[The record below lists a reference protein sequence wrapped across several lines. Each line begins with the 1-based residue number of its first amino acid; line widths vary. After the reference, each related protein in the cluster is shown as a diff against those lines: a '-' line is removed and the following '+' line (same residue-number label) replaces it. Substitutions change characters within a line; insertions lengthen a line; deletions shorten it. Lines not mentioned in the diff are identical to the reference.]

1 MMRPVLRLAF
11 AMTAATL
18 LSSCWWV
25 GPPFYKGDPADA
37 GPVRPGVY
45 KVDLLGD
52 GKPAH
57 LYRVA
62 WQPDGTI
69 LTTPLRPRK
78 DEESSRIIMA
88 RFAATRRDLWIV
100 QDMPDE
106 DKAEVSYGLAEL
118 RGDVLWLSPVIDCD
132 TTADIV
138 RAAGGEVEEPAIT
151 NVEDADMAPAA
162 NSTQAAPP
170 AGSKPSGGATCH
182 FKDRA
187 SLERALR
194 AYVATNPPFPER
206 IRLKRIGD

>member
-1 MMRPVLRLAF
+1 MMRPALRVAF
-11 AMTAATL
+11 AMIAAAL

-37 GPVRPGVY
+37 GPVRPGAY

-78 DEESSRIIMA
+78 DEQSSRVIMV
-88 RFAATRRDLWIV
+88 RFAATGRDLWIV

-118 RGDVLWLSPVIDCD
+118 RGDVLWLAPVIDCD

-138 RAAGGEVEEPAIT
+138 RSAGGEVEEPATT
-151 NVEDADMAPAA
+151 NVDEVTAPAA
-162 NSTQAAPP
+162 NSTQAEPSA
-170 AGSKPSGGATCH
+170 ATKPGGGATCH

-194 AYVATNPPFPER
+194 AYVATNPRFPER

>member
-11 AMTAATL
+11 AMIAATL

-37 GPVRPGVY
+37 GPVRPGAY
-45 KVDLLGD
+45 EVDLLGD

-62 WQPDGTI
+62 WQPDGTV
-69 LTTPLRPRK
+69 LVTPLRPRK
-78 DEESSRIIMA
+78 DERPSRVIMV
-88 RFAATRRDLWIV
+88 RFAAAGRDLWIV

-106 DKAEVSYGLAEL
+106 GTAEVSYGLAEL
-118 RGDVLWLSPVIDCD
+118 RGDILWLSPVIDCD
-132 TTADIV
+132 TTEDIV
-138 RAAGGEVEEPAIT
+138 RAAGGEVEEPAT
-151 NVEDADMAPAA
+151 TSAGETDAAA
-162 NSTQAAPP
+162 ADNSTQAEP
-170 AGSKPSGGATCH
+170 AAVPKPSGGATCH

-194 AYVATNPPFPER
+194 AYVATNPRFPER

>member
-1 MMRPVLRLAF
+1 MRSPVRLVF
-11 AMTAATL
+11 AVAASLL

-37 GPVRPGVY
+37 GPVRSGVY

-52 GKPAH
+52 DEPAH

-69 LTTPLRPRK
+69 LITPVRPRK
-78 DEESSRIIMA
+78 DEEPSRVIMVRLA
-88 RFAATRRDLWIV
+88 MMGRDLWIV

-106 DKAEVSYGLAEL
+106 GTAEVSYGLAEL
-118 RGDVLWLSPVIDCD
+118 RGNLLWLSPVIDCD
-132 TTADIV
+132 TTMDIV

-151 NVEDADMAPAA
+151 NIEDAVAAPAD
-162 NSTQAAPP
+162 NSTQAEP
-170 AGSKPSGGATCH
+170 AAASKPSGGATCH

-194 AYVATNPPFPER
+194 AYVATNPRFPER
-206 IRLKRIGD
+206 IRLERIGD

>member
-1 MMRPVLRLAF
+1 MRLPVRLAL
-11 AMTAATL
+11 AIAAAIL

-57 LYRVA
+57 LNRIA

-69 LTTPLRPRK
+69 LFTPLRPRK
-78 DEESSRIIMA
+78 DEEPTRLVMV
-88 RFAATRRDLWIV
+88 RFAVAGRDLWIV
-100 QDMPDE
+100 QGTPE
-106 DKAEVSYGLAEL
+106 GQTEVTYGLAEL
-118 RGDVLWLSPVIDCD
+118 HGEVLWVSSLIDCD
-132 TTADIV
+132 STAEIV
-138 RAAGGEVEEPAIT
+138 RAAGGEVEEQSLTNTEDIDASPSSNSMQAEPAT
-151 NVEDADMAPAA
+151 RANAA
-162 NSTQAAPP
+162 
-170 AGSKPSGGATCH
+170 GGATCR

-194 AYVATNPPFPER
+194 AYIATNPPLPER
-206 IRLKRIGD
+206 IRFKRIGD

>member
-11 AMTAATL
+11 AMAAATL

-25 GPPFYKGDPADA
+25 GPTFYKGDPADA

-57 LYRVA
+57 FYRVA

-78 DEESSRIIMA
+78 DEESSRVIMV
-88 RFAATRRDLWIV
+88 RFAATGRDLWVV
-100 QDMPDE
+100 QDLADE

-118 RGDVLWLSPVIDCD
+118 RGDVLWLAPVIDCD

-138 RAAGGEVEEPAIT
+138 RSAGGEVEEPATT
-151 NVEDADMAPAA
+151 NVEDADVAPAA
-162 NSTQAAPP
+162 HSTQAQPVA
-170 AGSKPSGGATCH
+170 AKPNAGATCR
-182 FKDRA
+182 FRDRA

-194 AYVATNPPFPER
+194 AYVATNPRFAER

>member
-1 MMRPVLRLAF
+1 MMRPILRLAF
-11 AMTAATL
+11 AMIGATL

-37 GPVRPGVY
+37 GPVRPGAY

-78 DEESSRIIMA
+78 DEQPSRVIMA
-88 RFAATRRDLWIV
+88 RFAAAGRDLWIV

-106 DKAEVSYGLAEL
+106 GTAEVSYGLAEL

-138 RAAGGEVEEPAIT
+138 RAAGGQVEEPATT
-151 NVEDADMAPAA
+151 NAEEAQATSTT
-162 NSTQAAPP
+162 NSVQAEPAAPP
-170 AGSKPSGGATCH
+170 KPTGGATCH

-194 AYVATNPPFPER
+194 AYVATNPRFPER

>member
-1 MMRPVLRLAF
+1 MMRPVLRVAF
-11 AMTAATL
+11 AMIAATL

-25 GPPFYKGDPADA
+25 GPPFYEGDPADA

-57 LYRVA
+57 FYRVA
-62 WQPDGTI
+62 WQPDGTVI
-69 LTTPLRPRK
+69 TTPLRPRK
-78 DEESSRIIMA
+78 DERPSRVIMV
-88 RFAATRRDLWIV
+88 RLAAAGRDLRIV

-106 DKAEVSYGLAEL
+106 GTAEVSYGLAEL
-118 RGDVLWLSPVIDCD
+118 RGDLLWLSPVIDCD
-132 TTADIV
+132 TTEDIV
-138 RAAGGEVEEPAIT
+138 RAAGGEVEEPAT
-151 NVEDADMAPAA
+151 TSAEETDAAA
-162 NSTQAAPP
+162 ADNSTQAEPA

-182 FKDRA
+182 FRDRA

-194 AYVATNPPFPER
+194 AYVATNPRFPER